1 MPDIAWVQ
9 KYRIHLEIAALLL
22 VLAIGLFVRLDDL
35 RQWQAQPERAFFQE
49 EPLLT
54 NQDGYYYLYLA
65 RDLVQGTYDAVDE
78 KRAVPDYP
86 KRPTPPPL
94 LSVLA
99 AAIQQVTGA
108 SLNWIAVIV
117 PALLGVLLALPV
129 YLFGRICG
137 GPVMGITAALTALL
151 SEYYVYRSGLGWFD
165 TDGMN
170 VTFTMAS
177 AALFL
182 CFALVREKRRYG
194 YLVAGF
200 ACCVLFL
207 WWWDSTPYVV
217 IAISLAPLLLAL
229 LFFYRPPV
237 REGGVVYG
245 LIGLGVLLSLFWL
258 GWDAPLRVVK
268 AIVSQFG
275 YIAKEASESGF
286 PNMSISVSE
295 QERSSLLEI
304 VSMTTQNVFVFF
316 LAVLGLIA
324 LAVRKP
330 KESVFL
336 LVPVALALLSLL
348 YADRFLIFLA
358 PVLGLGLGFV
368 VATVWRLQH
377 KWAFCAVLAPL
388 LVIGASAPA
397 MIKNIRTTYWPK
409 MHPLVISGMDVVAR
423 QTPEN
428 AVVWA
433 WWDVGYPLR
442 YWGDRGTVS
451 DGTYHGGELAVYN
464 AIPLATDD
472 FRLSANF
479 IQFYATRGEKG
490 VRELR
495 KALGN
500 DKAKTFTFLKQVL
513 AAGPEEGRAIVEAA
527 SLSDQGGMATTT
539 EWLTFFFPPNPP
551 PLYLFLES
559 RLIVTDYW
567 WYWLG
572 TWDVAKGEGE
582 RQFYKPFSSIE
593 ITNTYARSASGLDV
607 DLVAGYA
614 NNVQGQRLPLKDII
628 LRSDGG
634 KMKKHTFHPD
644 GLNFEI
650 FLPMAYGV
658 LTTDKIAESV
668 FNKLYQ
674 RHVAPKTDYFRPVN
688 LLTPA
693 YQLWVVKGDKIGAA
707 EATGKENGD
716 VSR

>member
-9 KYRIHLEIAALLL
+9 KYRIHLEMAAFLL

-35 RQWQAQPERAFFQE
+35 RQWQAQPERAFFQG

-54 NQDGYYYLYLA
+54 NGDGYYYLALA

-78 KRAVPDYP
+78 KRSVPDYP
-86 KRPTPPPL
+86 NRPTPPPL
-94 LSVLA
+94 LSVVA
-99 AAIQQVTGA
+99 AGLQQATGA
-108 SLNWIAVIV
+108 SLNWVALIT
-117 PALLGVLLALPV
+117 PALLGILLALPV

-137 GPVMGITAALTALL
+137 GPVMGLAAALTALL
-151 SEYYVYRSGLGWFD
+151 SNYYVYRSGLGWFD

-170 VTFTMAS
+170 VTFTMACS
-177 AALFL
+177 CFFL
-182 CFALVREKRRYG
+182 YFGLIEKKTRYL
-194 YLVAGF
+194 YLVAGL
-200 ACCVLFL
+200 ACSVLFHF
-207 WWWDSTPYVV
+207 WWDSAPYVV
-217 IAISLAPLLLAL
+217 TAISLTPLLLAL
-229 LFFYRPPV
+229 VFCYRPPV
-237 REGGVVYG
+237 REGIVLYAILAIALVVM
-245 LIGLGVLLSLFWL
+245 VFSV
-258 GWDAPLRVVK
+258 GWDYPVR
-268 AIVSQFG
+268 IVRLVFSQFG
-275 YIAKEASESGF
+275 YIAKEVSGSGF

-295 QERSSLLEI
+295 QEKSALAEI
-304 VSMTTQNVFVFF
+304 IGMTTNNYFVFF
-316 LAVLGLIA
+316 LSLLGLVI
-324 LAVRKP
+324 LFVRKP
-330 KESVFL
+330 KESIFL
-336 LVPVALALLSLL
+336 LIPVALALLAVL
-348 YADRFLIFLA
+348 YANRFLIFMA
-358 PVLGLGLGFV
+358 PVIGLGLGFV
-368 VATVWRLQH
+368 VATVWDLRK
-377 KWAFCAVLAPL
+377 KWTYCAVIAPL
-388 LVIGASAPA
+388 LLVGSCAPP
-397 MIKNIRTTYWPK
+397 MIKTLRTTYWPK
-409 MHPLVISGMDVVAR
+409 MHPLVVSGMDIVAR
-423 QTPEN
+423 QTPDN

-451 DGTYHGGELAVYN
+451 DGTYHDGELAVYN

-500 DKAKTFTFLKQVL
+500 DKAKTLNFLKQVL
-513 AAGPEEGRAIVEAA
+513 AVGPEEGRAIVEAA
-527 SLSDQGGMATTT
+527 SLTDQGGMTTTT
-539 EWLTFFFPPNPP
+539 EWLTFLFPPNPP

-572 TWDVAKGEGE
+572 TWDVAKNEGE

-593 ITNTYARSASGLDV
+593 ITNTYARNATGLDV

-614 NNVQGQRLPLKDII
+614 NNVQGQRVPLKEII

-674 RHVAPKTDYFRPVN
+674 RHVAPKADYFRPVN

-693 YQLWVVKGDKIGAA
+693 YQLWVVKGDQIGAA
-707 EATGKENGD
+707 EATGKEEGD